1 MLGPIVR
8 LGQERGTDIEKT
20 GVESSSFSL
29 LPRREAKL
37 KVELSTPGYFSK
49 PDSQCMMFSANGLL
63 SMPGRFMPKAI
74 LLGPANWAESIAA
87 SPRTTTRPLPKL
99 IAIPWDRPAAD
110 AGLELTPG
118 IAS

>member
-29 LPRREAKL
+29 LPLKDANL

-49 PDSQCMMFSANGLL
+49 PESQCTMFSAN
-63 SMPGRFMPKAI
+63 
-74 LLGPANWAESIAA
+74 
-87 SPRTTTRPLPKL
+87 
-99 IAIPWDRPAAD
+99 
-110 AGLELTPG
+110 
-118 IAS
+118 